1 VARRR
6 DKELREEKS
15 WGISGKPHDDDGF
28 AALAQLESAD
38 DPVQVHHSRAI
49 LEQSPHGGL
58 EPLEIDRLCQVGVE
72 AGFLGALDIFLHAKT
87 GERDGW
93 RLPGFSYLPDEVDA
107 VAIGQTQVA
116 EKKIEILSPDG
127 FERGGDIW
135 GDLCREATVFQQSR
149 QGARG
154 VAVIF
159 HK

>member
-1 VARRR
+1 MS
-6 DKELREEKS
+6 E
-15 WGISGKPHDDDGF
+15 GP
-28 AALAQLESAD
+28 
-38 DPVQVHHSRAI
+38 HHSRPI

-107 VAIGQTQVA
+107 GAIGQTQIA

-135 GDLCREATVFQQSR
+135 GDLCREAAVFQQIAPGRARCRGDLPRVTAALCPAISGTRWWARYRSR
-149 QGARG
+149 QGRPWEM
-154 VAVIF
+154 
-159 HK
+159 

>member
-1 VARRR
+1 M
-6 DKELREEKS
+6 
-15 WGISGKPHDDDGF
+15 
-28 AALAQLESAD
+28 
-38 DPVQVHHSRAI
+38 
-49 LEQSPHGGL
+49 
-58 EPLEIDRLCQVGVE
+58 EIDRLCQVGVE

-93 RLPGFSYLPDEVDA
+93 RLLGFSYLPDEVDA

-116 EKKIEILSPDG
+116 EKKIEILSPDR
-127 FERGGDIW
+127 FERGGDTW
-135 GDLCREATVFQQSR
+135 GDLCREAAAFQQSR